1 MAKKYKKDKLVP
13 HIDEG
18 TTSKV
23 LADLLR
29 KLLMKNP
36 KDRIEFGMRCTLLG
50 CIHTHTHTYMISLS
64 DIQPYMFEHT
74 LSISPALLWLSP
86 FPEAFFTHPFITE
99 DRMPDGK

>member
-36 KDRIEFGMRCTLLG
+36 KDRIEFGMIMRCTLLG
-50 CIHTHTHTYMISLS
+50 CTHIHTH
-64 DIQPYMFEHT
+64 DIIVYVFKHT
-74 LSISPALLWLSP
+74 LSISIALLWLSP
-86 FPEAFFTHPFITE
+86 FSEAFFTHPFITE
-99 DRMPDGK
+99 GRMPDGR